1 MQAAISNS
9 DMDDATKVESAKAV
23 SGMQTNALPPDQM
36 ASILLSEMAASK
48 FYVIGF
54 DAGQPK
60 EMLHAMLQWRVDDIV
75 EERNPL
81 SHLVRG
87 DDPVGK
93 EGRATT
99 KGAIAEGQRNSQKA
113 SL

>member
-1 MQAAISNS
+1 
-9 DMDDATKVESAKAV
+9 
-23 SGMQTNALPPDQM
+23 
-36 ASILLSEMAASK
+36 
-48 FYVIGF
+48 
-54 DAGQPK
+54 
-60 EMLHAMLQWRVDDIV
+60 MLHAMLQWRVDDIV